1 MNYNLGTQEM
11 RSTVSIGTYYQKYN
25 DENPNTE
32 VFNTSSSQS
41 PFVSYRFNNT
51 AAKFSV
57 YGRLNYNFF
66 ETAMNTQSR
75 LGLTVGG
82 SKRMANEKL
91 NLNASGTYYNNK
103 TDKESNGATS
113 MVRVQLNYRV
123 VKSHNVNFSLNY
135 INREFKSD
143 ASNNFNEFLIRFGYA
158 MRIR

>member
-1 MNYNLGTQEM
+1 
-11 RSTVSIGTYYQKYN
+11 
-25 DENPNTE
+25 
-32 VFNTSSSQS
+32 
-41 PFVSYRFNNT
+41 
-51 AAKFSV
+51 
-57 YGRLNYNFF
+57 
-66 ETAMNTQSR
+66 
-75 LGLTVGG
+75 
-82 SKRMANEKL
+82 MANEKL